1 MNGRSSHEL
10 FMNLETAGGS
20 QKSALALGTPGTIQK
35 CLITT
40 EVTSTFCIAPG
51 TPISYT
57 AAWRP
62 TAVSRFTWSK
72 CFLVLAMCV
81 LLVGGGATLAAAQED
96 SDPAEEAG
104 LGVAS
109 ALLTLP
115 YGPAKIIYAGLG
127 GIIGGATWVL
137 TGGNIETAQ
146 AVWEPSFYGDYVITP
161 DHLKGKTP
169 LRFFGVSPYEEDA
182 YAE

>member
-1 MNGRSSHEL
+1 MCL
-10 FMNLETAGGS
+10 LLIGGVATM
-20 QKSALALGTPGTIQK
+20 AL
-35 CLITT
+35 
-40 EVTSTFCIAPG
+40 
-51 TPISYT
+51 
-57 AAWRP
+57 
-62 TAVSRFTWSK
+62 
-72 CFLVLAMCV
+72 
-81 LLVGGGATLAAAQED
+81 AQED
-96 SDPAEEAG
+96 LDPAEEAG

-115 YGPAKIIYAGLG
+115 YGPTKIIYAGLG
-127 GIIGGATWVL
+127 GIVRGFTWVL

-161 DHLKGKTP
+161 EHLKGTTP

>member
-1 MNGRSSHEL
+1 MKTQKFMNGRSSHES
-10 FMNLETAGGS
+10 FFN
-20 QKSALALGTPGTIQK
+20 
-35 CLITT
+35 
-40 EVTSTFCIAPG
+40 
-51 TPISYT
+51 
-57 AAWRP
+57 
-62 TAVSRFTWSK
+62 WSK

-81 LLVGGGATLAAAQED
+81 LLLGGGATLAAAQED

-127 GIIGGATWVL
+127 GIVGGLTWVL

-146 AVWEPSFYGDYVITP
+146 GVWEPSFYGDYVITP
-161 DHLKGKTP
+161 DHLTGKTP
-169 LRFFGVSPYEEDA
+169 LRFVGVSPYEEDP

>member
-1 MNGRSSHEL
+1 MKTQKFIYGYSSQES
-10 FMNLETAGGS
+10 FFNWT
-20 QKSALALGTPGTIQK
+20 
-35 CLITT
+35 
-40 EVTSTFCIAPG
+40 
-51 TPISYT
+51 
-57 AAWRP
+57 
-62 TAVSRFTWSK
+62 K

-81 LLVGGGATLAAAQED
+81 LLLGAGATLVSAQEAQ
-96 SDPAEEAG
+96 DPVEEAG

-137 TGGNIETAQ
+137 TGGNTETAQ
-146 AVWEPSFYGDYVITP
+146 TVWEPSFYGDYVITP
-161 DHLKGKTP
+161 DHLTGKTP
-169 LRFFGVSPYEEDA
+169 LRFFGVSAYEEDP

>member
-1 MNGRSSHEL
+1 MCL
-10 FMNLETAGGS
+10 LLIGGV
-20 QKSALALGTPGTIQK
+20 ATM
-35 CLITT
+35 
-40 EVTSTFCIAPG
+40 
-51 TPISYT
+51 
-57 AAWRP
+57 
-62 TAVSRFTWSK
+62 AV
-72 CFLVLAMCV
+72 
-81 LLVGGGATLAAAQED
+81 AQED
-96 SDPAEEAG
+96 LDPAEEAG

-115 YGPAKIIYAGLG
+115 YGPTKIIYAGLG
-127 GIIGGATWVL
+127 GIVGGFTWVL

-161 DHLKGKTP
+161 EHLKGTTP

>member
-1 MNGRSSHEL
+1 M
-10 FMNLETAGGS
+10 
-20 QKSALALGTPGTIQK
+20 K
-35 CLITT
+35 CLKSIN
-40 EVTSTFCIAPG
+40 VHSPHD
-51 TPISYT
+51 
-57 AAWRP
+57 
-62 TAVSRFTWSK
+62 SRLK
-72 CFLVLAMCV
+72 GAKGFLVLVTCLL
-81 LLVGGGATLAAAQED
+81 LLVGGPSMALAQED

-127 GIIGGATWVL
+127 GIVGGATWLL

>member
-1 MNGRSSHEL
+1 MKTQKFIYGHSSHES
-10 FMNLETAGGS
+10 FFNWT
-20 QKSALALGTPGTIQK
+20 
-35 CLITT
+35 
-40 EVTSTFCIAPG
+40 
-51 TPISYT
+51 
-57 AAWRP
+57 
-62 TAVSRFTWSK
+62 K

-81 LLVGGGATLAAAQED
+81 LLLGAGATLVSAQEAQ
-96 SDPAEEAG
+96 DPVEEAG

-137 TGGNIETAQ
+137 TGGNTEAAQ
-146 AVWEPSFYGDYVITP
+146 TVWEPSFYGDYVITP
-161 DHLKGKTP
+161 DHLTGKTP
-169 LRFFGVSPYEEDA
+169 LRFFGVSPYEEDP